1 MDSFIQKGVTLK
13 GVLRARGVILVEGR
27 VEGQVFATDHLI
39 VGESGNVLGN
49 IEAGH
54 LTNRGSIQGDV
65 VAGNKVV
72 LVEKSHLTGDIT
84 AFQLVVEEGS
94 NFDGR
99 CKMLSKPTYQS
110 KPHVPEPA
118 AKEPVPPAKNGAAV
132 QTMPSDK
139 TSAEKVS
146 RDQDKADAST
156 GSGVGNFF
164 RQLFSG

>member
-13 GVLRARGVILVEGR
+13 GELRARGVILVEGR
-27 VEGQVFATDHLI
+27 VEGEVFATDHLI
-39 VGESGNVLGN
+39 VGESGNILGN

-54 LTNRGSIQGDV
+54 LTNRGTIQGDV
-65 VAGNKVV
+65 AAGNKVV

-99 CKMLSKPTYQS
+99 CKMLSKPTYQP
-110 KPHVPEPA
+110 KPHVPEPV
-118 AKEPVPPAKNGAAV
+118 AKEPVPPAKNGATGKPA
-132 QTMPSDK
+132 PADK
-139 TSAEKVS
+139 TAAGEPSK
-146 RDQDKADAST
+146 DQDKADPAT